1 MARYS
6 YHFRSTAGAWGEA
19 NPHTYVLTSDVYP
32 ATRNG
37 MTFGKIG
44 TISSSSAYTAP
55 NHSRLSGSIAATS
68 GGAAWRIDLLD
79 GPGKYRMY
87 LAVGRLVGSSTTGLK
102 ILKNSDGSQLIN
114 PVVNGSIAAGQ
125 VKDATGAGMSAAA
138 WLQSNVSATGTAQAG
153 GVDTITLAAG
163 ASAVDDYCVG
173 RTVLLT
179 SGTGSGQYKEILAY
193 NGTTKV
199 ATVRGNWTTPPDATS
214 AYSICDGG
222 GAYVEFTTTE
232 TAIKFQADNTR
243 MDLAAIELEYVVTP
257 LVDAV
262 ISEEHG
268 AGTLSTI
275 YAKEP
280 AGKKIGRISSTVGAQ
295 NFSVPTNY
303 LKTITGPALP
313 PGWSV
318 TGDANRTYFDSAGVL
333 QDAAAN
339 VARITYDPVTLALR
353 GVLNEPTAA
362 NVLAR
367 SEDLGSATWVKN
379 NTTVSSDAVVSPDG
393 ATTADNLIATAI
405 SAEHICDQTFSATA
419 GVTYVMSAHVRPA
432 GLTNIALRFTVAAL
446 WPGSISP
453 EVNFNLTTQV
463 MTVVAGTPAA
473 YRITALA
480 GGWFRVEMA
489 VLCVANGSPG
499 ARLQLFSGGGNVFTG
514 NGVDGISC
522 WGMQVETGSIATSYI
537 RTTSAAV
544 TRAAETL
551 TIAGLGSYGVVEG
564 GSVPVTLTYF
574 GGAQSTPT
582 PTVSGGA
589 VTIAGSGTTPLLSA
603 AFTGQASAQHLAV
616 ATIDGAPWL
625 VATGTPMPDN
635 FASLCASI
643 TIRQTTTAETRDTV
657 ITTPTVVAAP
667 TKPLTGRLA
676 LLTTRTWLRRERIR
690 AVTRGQNMP
699 GYQNETIHPSRDF
712 AAASPSEFRTAY
724 QAITPDGVSWYRIRL
739 QGSTMWTGIQD
750 VSGYKDF
757 GTGGL
762 LVEPDAGHDPI
773 IAAQWDNLVGRGIH
787 WRNSILVPLGN
798 YCFNGTLAFTASS
811 YARILIEGNRI
822 GHMFVPGE
830 VQSNHA
836 NWNTFALYRFYEEIT
851 IRNNTIW
858 GLNFVGLLSGG
869 RITAIRD
876 NDFIMWPI
884 ADLLRASRGVPL
896 QVPRGVFADDETW
909 IDTSGNRLIN
919 NPDTFANKAA
929 SAINHGDKVQIGR
942 PGDGYLYSYSAYP
955 NGNTSSSWTISPQ
968 TRCLNKVEKKIYKVV
983 ARAANGGYAA
993 GVAVGGQGN
1002 PGPSGGA
1009 AAGDIVDGG
1018 VTWRY
1023 ETDYYHEGAINLLME
1038 DEFGNDDGLT
1048 YSTDTDIT
1056 NVIAPSHQL
1065 LIASSAGMLCPIEAV
1080 VINDIYAN
1088 GAGRGIDA
1096 GYDGTAHVEL
1106 SSFVGPA
1113 ERPVTQ
1119 GVAVTLSNPYIDAG
1133 TVRAF
1138 NNVIG
1143 HSTQVAIPGGANLQ
1157 GGGDTNPGKGGI
1169 AHQGN
1174 VVVDFTNTTANGR
1187 RPTDLLTGPFTQR
1200 SDGSYGFTLVEDGTN
1215 PIDVVISDLA
1225 KIMHPLSGDAGGRAT
1240 EYHTVTVQD
1249 SAGGSISRALTITP

>member
-6 YHFRSTAGAWGEA
+6 YHFRSTAGSWGEVT
-19 NPHTYVLTSDVYP
+19 PHTYVLVSDVYP
-32 ATRNG
+32 TTRNG

-55 NHSRLSGSIAATS
+55 NHSRLSGSIAATA

-79 GPGKYRMY
+79 GPGTYRMY

-102 ILKNSDGSQLIN
+102 ILKNSDGTDLIPPIGN
-114 PVVNGSIAAGQ
+114 ASIAANQ
-125 VKDATGAGMSAAA
+125 VKDATGAAMSAAA

-153 GVDTITLAAG
+153 GVDTITLASG

-179 SGTGSGQYKEILAY
+179 SGTGSGQYKEIIDY

-199 ATVRGNWTTPPDATS
+199 ATVRGNWTTPPDATTG
-214 AYSICDGG
+214 YSICDGG

-232 TAIKFQADNTR
+232 TAIKFQAAASR
-243 MDLAAIELEYVVTP
+243 MDLAAIELEYIVTP

-262 ISEEHG
+262 ISEEYG

-280 AGKKIGRISSTVGAQ
+280 AGKKIGKISSTVGAQ
-295 NFSVPTNY
+295 NFSV
-303 LKTITGPALP
+303 IG
-313 PGWSV
+313 
-318 TGDANRTYFDSAGVL
+318 
-333 QDAAAN
+333 AAA
-339 VARITYDPVTLALR
+339 TYL
-353 GVLNEPTAA
+353 
-362 NVLAR
+362 
-367 SEDLGSATWVKN
+367 
-379 NTTVSSDAVVSPDG
+379 
-393 ATTADNLIATAI
+393 
-405 SAEHICDQTFSATA
+405 
-419 GVTYVMSAHVRPA
+419 
-432 GLTNIALRFTVAAL
+432 TVA
-446 WPGSISP
+446 
-453 EVNFNLTTQV
+453 
-463 MTVVAGTPAA
+463 M
-473 YRITALA
+473 
-480 GGWFRVEMA
+480 
-489 VLCVANGSPG
+489 
-499 ARLQLFSGGGNVFTG
+499 
-514 NGVDGISC
+514 
-522 WGMQVETGSIATSYI
+522 
-537 RTTSAAV
+537 
-544 TRAAETL
+544 
-551 TIAGLGSYGVVEG
+551 
-564 GSVPVTLTYF
+564 
-574 GGAQSTPT
+574 
-582 PTVSGGA
+582 
-589 VTIAGSGTTPLLSA
+589 
-603 AFTGQASAQHLAV
+603 
-616 ATIDGAPWL
+616 IDGAPWL
-625 VATGTPMPDN
+625 VATSTPMPDN
-635 FASLCASI
+635 FASLCPSI

-667 TKPLTGRLA
+667 TKPTTGRLA

-690 AVTRGQNMP
+690 AVTRGQSWA
-699 GYQNETIHPSRDF
+699 GYQGQTIDPARDF
-712 AAASPSEFRTAY
+712 TANSPAQFKSVY
-724 QAITPDGVSWYRIRL
+724 QAITPDGTSWYRIRL
-739 QGSTMWTGIQD
+739 QNGTWTGIYD

-762 LVEPDAGHDPI
+762 LVEPDVGHDPI
-773 IAAQWDNLVGRGIH
+773 VAAQWDNLVGRGIH

-830 VQSNHA
+830 VQSNFA

-851 IRNNTIW
+851 IRNNMIW

-884 ADLLRASRGVPL
+884 ADLLRTSRGVPL

-919 NPDTFANKAA
+919 NPDTFAGRLAEN
-929 SAINHGDKVQIGR
+929 INHGDKVQIGR
-942 PGDGYLYSYSAYP
+942 AGDGYLYPYSAYP

-968 TRCLNKVEKKIYKVV
+968 TRCLNKEEKKIYKVV
-983 ARAANGGYAA
+983 ARAAVPGYAA

-1023 ETDYYHEGAINLLME
+1023 EIDYYHEGPINLLME

-1048 YSTDTDIT
+1048 YSTDASIA

-1065 LIASSAGMLCPIEAV
+1065 IIASSAGMLCPIEAV
-1080 VINDIYAN
+1080 VINCIYAN
-1088 GAGRGIDA
+1088 GAGRGLDA
-1096 GYDGTAHVEL
+1096 GYDGIAHVEL
-1106 SSFVGPA
+1106 TSLVGPA
-1113 ERPVTQ
+1113 ERPITQ

-1174 VVVDFTNTTANGR
+1174 IVVDFTNTTANGR

-1200 SDGSYGFTLVEDGTN
+1200 SDGSYGFALVEDGAY

-1240 EYHTVTVQD
+1240 EYHTVTIQD
-1249 SAGGSISRALTITP
+1249 SAGGSITRALTITP

>member
-6 YHFRSTAGAWGEA
+6 YHFRSSAGSWGEV
-19 NPHTYVLTSDVYP
+19 NPNTHVLVSDVYP
-32 ATRNG
+32 TVRNG

-44 TISSSSAYTAP
+44 TISSSSAYTAA
-55 NHSRLSGSIAATS
+55 NHSRLSGSIAATA
-68 GGAAWRIDLLD
+68 GGAAWRVDLLD
-79 GPGKYRMY
+79 GPGTYRIY

-102 ILKNSDGSQLIN
+102 ILKASDNTDLIPPIGN
-114 PVVNGSIAAGQ
+114 ASIAANQ
-125 VKDATGAGMSAAA
+125 VKDATGVAMSAAA

-153 GVDTITLAAG
+153 GVDTITLASG

-179 SGTGSGQYKEILAY
+179 SGTGSGQYKEIIDY

-199 ATVRGNWTTPPDATS
+199 ATVRGNWTTPPDATTG
-214 AYSICDGG
+214 YSICDGG

-232 TAIKFQADNTR
+232 TAIKFQAAASR
-243 MDLAAIELEYVVTP
+243 MDLAAIELEYIATP

-280 AGKKIGRISSTVGAQ
+280 AGKKIGKISSTVGAQ
-295 NFSVPTNY
+295 NFSV
-303 LKTITGPALP
+303 IG
-313 PGWSV
+313 
-318 TGDANRTYFDSAGVL
+318 
-333 QDAAAN
+333 AAA
-339 VARITYDPVTLALR
+339 V
-353 GVLNEPTAA
+353 
-362 NVLAR
+362 
-367 SEDLGSATWVKN
+367 W
-379 NTTVSSDAVVSPDG
+379 
-393 ATTADNLIATAI
+393 
-405 SAEHICDQTFSATA
+405 
-419 GVTYVMSAHVRPA
+419 
-432 GLTNIALRFTVAAL
+432 LT
-446 WPGSISP
+446 
-453 EVNFNLTTQV
+453 
-463 MTVVAGTPAA
+463 
-473 YRITALA
+473 
-480 GGWFRVEMA
+480 
-489 VLCVANGSPG
+489 
-499 ARLQLFSGGGNVFTG
+499 
-514 NGVDGISC
+514 
-522 WGMQVETGSIATSYI
+522 
-537 RTTSAAV
+537 
-544 TRAAETL
+544 
-551 TIAGLGSYGVVEG
+551 
-564 GSVPVTLTYF
+564 
-574 GGAQSTPT
+574 
-582 PTVSGGA
+582 
-589 VTIAGSGTTPLLSA
+589 
-603 AFTGQASAQHLAV
+603 V

-635 FASLCASI
+635 FASLCPSI

-667 TKPLTGRLA
+667 TKPTTGRLA

-712 AAASPSEFRTAY
+712 AAASPSEFRTVY

-762 LVEPDAGHDPI
+762 LVEPDVGHDPI

-830 VQSNHA
+830 VQSNFA

-919 NPDTFANKAA
+919 NPDTFAGKDAG
-929 SAINHGDKVQIGR
+929 SINHGDKVQIGR
-942 PGDGYLYSYSAYP
+942 PGDGYLYPYAGTP
-955 NGNTSSSWTISPQ
+955 NGNLDPGASWKMSPQ
-968 TRCLNKVEKKIYKVV
+968 MRCLNDIEKKIYKVV
-983 ARAANGGYAA
+983 ARAANGTYAA
-993 GVAVGGQGN
+993 GIATGN
-1002 PGPSGGA
+1002 TMPSGGA

-1038 DEFGNDDGLT
+1038 DEFGNDDGLS
-1048 YSTDTDIT
+1048 YSTDAAIAQ
-1056 NVIAPSHQL
+1056 VIAPSHQII
-1065 LIASSAGMLCPIEAV
+1065 IASSAGMLCPIEAV
-1080 VINDIYAN
+1080 VINCIYAN
-1088 GAGRGIDA
+1088 GAGRGLDA
-1096 GYDGTAHVEL
+1096 GHDGTAHVEL
-1106 SSFVGPA
+1106 TSLVGPA

-1119 GVAVTLSNPYIDAG
+1119 GVSVTLSNPYIYAG
-1133 TVRAF
+1133 TIRAF
-1138 NNVIG
+1138 NNVLG
-1143 HSTQVAIPGGANLQ
+1143 YNASSPVPGGANFQ
-1157 GGGDTNPGKGGI
+1157 NGSNGGI

-1174 VVVDFTNTTANGR
+1174 IVVDFTNTTANGR

-1240 EYHTVTVQD
+1240 EYHTVTIQD
-1249 SAGGSISRALTITP
+1249 SAGGSITRALTITP